1 MKTGL
6 RNFWVSLSMIAAAS
20 VLATGRAN
28 AWSSGPP
35 DGYCGNPPSMV
46 TCEACHVSPLG
57 DGTLS
62 LTGLPAG
69 GYEPGDTYS
78 ITVMLADSDQ
88 RRWGFEL
95 TALET
100 AAYTQAGTFIVTD
113 PINTQLSDHQ
123 SPNPDFLKHT
133 LAGTHNGTPDGPVT
147 WNFDWTAP
155 ITGNLVT
162 FYVAGNAA
170 NGNGAPSGDYIYA
183 IQRPVP
189 PTTTGIAPETSPA
202 VMLIGPSFPNPAPA
216 GTTASV
222 RFSLE
227 RPSHVVLR
235 VVDAQGRFVAQ
246 PFSSNLSQG
255 FHLASWN
262 GLTLDGQ
269 PAPRGLYFLTL
280 RAESKNLVSRL
291 IVN

>member
-1 MKTGL
+1 MKAAL
-6 RNFWVSLSMIAAAS
+6 RNLWVSFSMIAAGS
-20 VLATGRAN
+20 VLATGPAG

-35 DGYCGNPPSMV
+35 DGYCGNPPFMV
-46 TCEACHVSPLG
+46 TCEACHVSSPG

-69 GYEPGDTYS
+69 GYDPGVTYS
-78 ITVMLADSDQ
+78 ITVMLADPDQ

-100 AAYTQAGTFIVTD
+100 AAHTQAGTFIVTD
-113 PINTQLSDHQ
+113 PVNTQLSDNQ
-123 SPNPDFLKHT
+123 SPNADFLKHT
-133 LAGTHNGTPDGPVT
+133 SAGTHNGTPDGPVA

-155 ITGNLVT
+155 ITSNLVT

-183 IQRPVP
+183 IQQPVP
-189 PTTTGIAPETSPA
+189 ATTTAVAPETSPA

-216 GTTASV
+216 GTMASV

-262 GLTLDGQ
+262 GLTMEGQ
-269 PAPRGLYFLTL
+269 PAVRGLYFLTL